1 MATIATQTSPPRPAP
16 ATAPPSPAQAP
27 PRLAA
32 GIELIGRYEDS
43 GFKQAPY
50 LVRRADGQVI
60 QLPHLLY
67 AVAEEVDGRRHHEE
81 IAARVTQA
89 FGRGLDAEAV
99 RFLIDEK
106 LRPLGIVAD
115 PGGTRQLP
123 KADPLLALKFRTA
136 VVPERL
142 VHAITSAFRPLFWAP
157 VVAAVV
163 AGMVA
168 LDGWLFFVHGVSQSL
183 RAAIYQPIML
193 VVLFGGVVVATVL
206 HEIGHAT
213 ACRYGGAKPGVM
225 GVGIYIV
232 WPAFFTD
239 VTDAY
244 RLNKRGRLRT
254 DLGGVYFNAVFAL
267 AVAAVYFASGFEPLL
282 LLVLIQTFA
291 ILQQL
296 LPLLRLDGYY
306 IISDLTGVP
315 DMFARVR
322 PTLASLIPGRKR
334 DPRVEEL
341 KPWVRAAVS
350 AYVFTVVPLLVF
362 SAVMMIVQAHRVFTT
377 AYDSLGLR
385 YHDVSVAFGAGNAV
399 AGLAGVIQMA
409 VLVLPLAGIVVTS
422 GRIGRRVGV
431 AAWTW
436 SAGEPVRRAA
446 VVGPLVAAAGLLAL
460 VWWPR

>member
-1 MATIATQTSPPRPAP
+1 
-16 ATAPPSPAQAP
+16 
-27 PRLAA
+27 
-32 GIELIGRYEDS
+32 
-43 GFKQAPY
+43 
-50 LVRRADGQVI
+50 
-60 QLPHLLY
+60 
-67 AVAEEVDGRRHHEE
+67 
-81 IAARVTQA
+81 
-89 FGRGLDAEAV
+89 
-99 RFLIDEK
+99 
-106 LRPLGIVAD
+106 
-115 PGGTRQLP
+115 
-123 KADPLLALKFRTA
+123 
-136 VVPERL
+136 
-142 VHAITSAFRPLFWAP
+142 
-157 VVAAVV
+157 VV

-168 LDGWLFFVHGVSQSL
+168 LDAWLFFDHGLAQSV
-183 RAAIYQPIML
+183 RATIYAPA
-193 VVLFGGVVVATVL
+193 VLLLLFAGVVVATGF

-213 ACRYGGAKPGVM
+213 ACRYGGAKPGVV

-232 WPAFFTD
+232 WPAFYTD

-254 DLGGVYFNAVFAL
+254 DLGGVYFNAIFAL
-267 AVAAVYFASGFEPLL
+267 VVAAVYFASGFEPLL

-362 SAVMMIVQAHRVFTT
+362 SAVMMIVQAPRVFTT

-409 VLVLPLAGIVVTS
+409 VLVLPWRGS
-422 GRIGRRVGV
+422 
-431 AAWTW
+431 W
-436 SAGEPVRRAA
+436 
-446 VVGPLVAAAGLLAL
+446 
-460 VWWPR
+460 